1 MAAKSFFKTLFKITA
16 TNLDIWYGYSNYWPK
31 IRVKRSKSKKN
42 VKRARFEAVEC
53 VVLWLTSDIFFIFKE
68 L

>member
-1 MAAKSFFKTLFKITA
+1 MTA
-16 TNLDIWYGYSNYWPK
+16 TNLDNWYGYSNYWPK

-42 VKRARFEAVEC
+42 VQRARFEAVEC
-53 VVLWLTSDIFFIFKE
+53 AVLWLTSDIFFIFKE